1 MAAAPEILRRVWKE
15 VRTAI
20 SEPDLGIYVPAVCL
34 NEDAIWPVRVHAVI
48 VSPQSHSV
56 PMLISVTY
64 RDTYPYRPMDLKFI
78 SRVPHPLIRDDG
90 SIDLDI
96 LKHDE
101 KSEWSPALTL
111 RSVLTSLVSVL
122 NDPTHPD
129 HLREGCVANADW
141 ELGSIKTEPRN
152 IPELFATLMLAAMPI
167 DDWQSWRFLR
177 GLRSLLC
184 TYPMAYT
191 SKRTQWYHFLGSI
204 AQLCT
209 SLRGWRPATGSV
221 PPSAASSAKERW
233 IQEAQALLKRHYRLD
248 PLRILHRCRLREDGS
263 GLGDLRKINRV
274 WTVIQA
280 FITDMPVSELM
291 QEASLEKTN

>member
-1 MAAAPEILRRVWKE
+1 MAGTYAPEILRRVWKE
-15 VRTAI
+15 VRSAI
-20 SEPDLGIYVPAVCL
+20 SEPDLGIYVPAVNL
-34 NEDAIWPVRVHAVI
+34 SEDAIWPVRVHAVI

-152 IPELFATLMLAAMPI
+152 IPELFDTLMLAAKPL

-177 GLRSLLC
+177 GIRCLEHFWALFKNGVFLLV
-184 TYPMAYT
+184 
-191 SKRTQWYHFLGSI
+191 L
-204 AQLCT
+204 
-209 SLRGWRPATGSV
+209 
-221 PPSAASSAKERW
+221 
-233 IQEAQALLKRHYRLD
+233 
-248 PLRILHRCRLREDGS
+248 
-263 GLGDLRKINRV
+263 
-274 WTVIQA
+274 
-280 FITDMPVSELM
+280 
-291 QEASLEKTN
+291 